1 MYLLKPLRLLALTSA
16 ALALVACNQASAT
29 KEAAVAQPI
38 VQGNQMRFP
47 PGHPQLALLGVTAAE
62 AGRPVAVEMPARLVW
77 DEERTQRIYPAF
89 AGRVMGIRADV
100 GQKVAAGAL
109 LAQVASPDFGV
120 AQADTAKAHADLRL
134 AEKALQR
141 QHELFNAGIVAA
153 KDLEQAESDAARAQA
168 EAARAA
174 ARTSLYGAG
183 ASVDQQLALRA
194 GMAGVVVERNLNPG
208 QELRPD
214 QSGPG
219 IPALFVVTDPS
230 RMWAQIDVRESE
242 AGMLQPGA
250 KFELHV
256 SAFPDRTFEGQV
268 TATADFLD
276 PATRTIKV
284 RGTIDNRDRLLK
296 AEMLATARIERM
308 RGSGV
313 LVPASAITLVGTTHR
328 VFVQVQPG
336 VFESRDVK
344 LTYQGSKD
352 AVVSKGLEVGEQVV
366 TNNVLLLAQALR
378 MAQEEAPAANLQEA
392 AKAPVAAMARA
403 SESAKK

>member
-1 MYLLKPLRLLALTSA
+1 MYLLNPLRLVALSTTM
-16 ALALVACNQASAT
+16 LVLVACNQAPAN
-29 KEAAVAQPI
+29 KEAVPAQPI

-62 AGRPVAVEMPARLVW
+62 PGRPIAVEMPARLVW

-109 LAQVASPDFGV
+109 LAQLASPDFGV

-141 QHELFNAGIVAA
+141 QRELFDAGIVAR

-168 EAARAA
+168 EAARAS

-194 GMAGVVVERNLNPG
+194 SMAGVVVERNLNPG

-219 IPALFVVTDPS
+219 VPALFVVTDPS
-230 RMWAQIDVRESE
+230 RMWVQIDVRESE
-242 AGMLQPGA
+242 AAMLLPGA

-256 SAFPDRTFEGQV
+256 AALPDRTFEGQV
-268 TATADFLD
+268 TATADFID

-284 RGTIDNRDRLLK
+284 RGAIDNRDRLLK

-313 LVPASAITLVGTTHR
+313 LVPASAVTLVGTTHR

-336 VFESRDVK
+336 VFEARDVK
-344 LTYQGSKD
+344 LAYQGSKD
-352 AVVSKGLEVGEQVV
+352 AVVSQGLEAGEQVV
-366 TNNVLLLAQALR
+366 SDNVLLLARALR
-378 MAQEEAPAANLQEA
+378 IAQDEEPAANPQDA
-392 AKAPVAAMARA
+392 AKSTVPQMAHA
-403 SESAKK
+403 SEPEKK

>member
-1 MYLLKPLRLLALTSA
+1 MSTA
-16 ALALVACNQASAT
+16 ALALVACNQAPAT
-29 KEAAVAQPI
+29 KEAVSAQPI

-47 PGHPQLALLGVTAAE
+47 PGHPQLALLGVTVAE
-62 AGRPVAVEMPARLVW
+62 PGRPIVVEMPARLVW

-109 LAQVASPDFGV
+109 LAQLASPDFGV
-120 AQADTAKAHADLRL
+120 AQADTAKAYADLRL

-141 QHELFNAGIVAA
+141 QRELFGAGIVAA

-168 EAARAA
+168 EAARAS

-183 ASVDQQLALRA
+183 AGVDQQLALRA

-219 IPALFVVTDPS
+219 VPALFVVTDPS
-230 RMWAQIDVRESE
+230 RMWVQIDVRESE

-256 SAFPDRTFEGQV
+256 AALPDHTFVGQV
-268 TATADFLD
+268 TATADFID

-308 RGSGV
+308 RGAGV
-313 LVPASAITLVGTTHR
+313 LVPASAITLVGTKHR

-344 LTYQGSKD
+344 LVYQGSKD
-352 AVVSKGLEVGEQVV
+352 AVVSQGLEVGEQVV
-366 TNNVLLLAQALR
+366 SDNVLLLARALR
-378 MAQEEAPAANLQEA
+378 IAQDEEPAAPVPLA
-392 AKAPVAAMARA
+392 AKP
-403 SESAKK
+403 SESEKK